1 MRREPRGGRAGDY
14 SARAW
19 GSEKRRL
26 RRRRLGGA
34 GCGFVTIHAGYA
46 GVWDMHADR
55 NNLNMLDGM
64 QAVGRSFDHAVA
76 AFIRDIEARG
86 MQDDVLL
93 VCCGEMGRTPRIN
106 KNGGRDHWARL
117 APLLLYG
124 GGIGEG
130 KTIGRS
136 DRQGGE
142 PASKAYDPSHLIS
155 TILRTLIDPG
165 ELRLDPSVPEEVS
178 RLISSSPIDLA

>member
-1 MRREPRGGRAGDY
+1 
-14 SARAW
+14 
-19 GSEKRRL
+19 
-26 RRRRLGGA
+26 
-34 GCGFVTIHAGYA
+34 
-46 GVWDMHADR
+46 
-55 NNLNMLDGM
+55 
-64 QAVGRSFDHAVA
+64 
-76 AFIRDIEARG
+76 